1 MSTITAAP
9 VPVPAN
15 SARRWE
21 PWPIALIAF
30 FTVFIG
36 LVASFI
42 TFAVRQKMDLVRPDY
57 YEEEIRYQKQF
68 DRIRRTQGLGVEV
81 GMKSDVSGGNL
92 VVRIPAG
99 HVVGLQEGTLQLY
112 RPSDAAQD
120 RLIRLEP
127 GADGVQWVAL
137 GDLGEG
143 LWRAKLRWS
152 AGGEEFSLDEE
163 VLIPARR

>member
-1 MSTITAAP
+1 MSIVTATP
-9 VPVPAN
+9 VVLPVKAV
-15 SARRWE
+15 RRWE

-42 TFAVRQKMDLVRPDY
+42 TFAVNQKMDLVRPDY

-68 DRIRRTQGLGVEV
+68 DRIRRTQELGTEV
-81 GMKSDVSGGNL
+81 GMKADAVGGEL
-92 VVRIPAG
+92 ILRIPVG
-99 HVVGLQEGTLQLY
+99 HVAGFGGGTLQLY

-127 GADGVQWVAL
+127 DAGGVQRVEL
-137 GDLGEG
+137 RDLGEG

-163 VLIPARR
+163 VMIPAKR